1 MGMQKQK
8 KCFSHTHVLHTQDTK
23 YITSLLK
30 GGGQLDQEINLTKIL
45 QGSYLFFFFETV
57 TRGFETSTFLPK

>member
-1 MGMQKQK
+1 MCNIGDGNAKTK
-8 KCFSHTHVLHTQDTK
+8 NKYFIHTHVLHTQDTK

-45 QGSYLFFFFETV
+45 QGTCLFFFFK
-57 TRGFETSTFLPK
+57 L